1 MSQKDPLRAKI
12 EAFGSRLSLPTAIKT
27 LGSLEGEHASR
38 QKGGGYD
45 YSDLRPYEP
54 GESVQFV
61 DWKASGRSGRPIV
74 VNKQREV
81 TSTLWLILDASAQMG
96 GTARGR
102 ETLLTVAANA
112 LRMFAAVSLK
122 RSDDISLVLADSQT
136 ISRIPFNGGYQ
147 KFDSVL
153 EAALKDLKPAE
164 RDFTSLLQYV
174 QGIRQSKGL
183 IVIATD
189 DGAMDSRHEP
199 LIASI
204 SQRHTVIFI
213 SVEPINPF
221 DPDNQDV
228 QDASSGRYMPSFLQS
243 KALSREIDARSEVL
257 SNAFE
262 RALVRHGDV
271 LLRAGSS
278 EEMLS
283 TFIHFVGQRLRGP
296 KPQRSSLLRS

>member
-1 MSQKDPLRAKI
+1 MSEKDPLRAKI
-12 EAFGSRLSLPTAIKT
+12 EAFGSKLSLPTAIKA
-27 LGSLEGEHASR
+27 LGSLEGEHVSR
-38 QKGGGYD
+38 QRGGGYD

-54 GESVQFV
+54 GEGIQFV
-61 DWKASGRSGRPIV
+61 DWKASGRNGKPII
-74 VNKQREV
+74 VNRQREV
-81 TSTLWLILDASAQMG
+81 ASTLWLILDSSSQMS

-147 KFDSVL
+147 KFDTVL
-153 EAALKDLKPAE
+153 EAALRDLKPAE

-174 QGIRQSKGL
+174 RGIRQNRGL

-189 DGAMDSRHEP
+189 DGAMDARHEQ

-204 SQRHTVIFI
+204 SQRHTMIFV
-213 SVEPINPF
+213 SVEPLNPF

-243 KALSREIDARSEVL
+243 KSLSKEIDSRSKVL
-257 SNAFE
+257 ADAFE
-262 RALVRHGDV
+262 RALIRHRDI

-278 EEMLS
+278 EEMFS
-283 TFIHFVGQRLRGP
+283 TFIHFVGQRLRGSR
-296 KPQRSSLLRS
+296 PQRPSLLRS